1 MKKGGAIYIMT
12 NKNNTV
18 LYVGVTQDLIARIF
32 QHKSRTDVKSFTYK
46 YNLDKLV
53 YFETFH
59 SIEEAI
65 CREKQLKAGNRARKE
80 RLINSLNPEW
90 KDLYEEIKNW

>member
-18 LYVGVTQDLIARIF
+18 LYVCVTQDLIARIF

-65 CREKQLKAGNRARKE
+65 FREKQLKAGNRVRKE
-80 RLINSLNPEW
+80 RLINLLNPEW
-90 KDLYEEIKNW
+90 KDLYEEIENW